1 MVNFLKKYKFDLII
15 LFYIQC
21 VQSLLIFYE
30 NKYNKIIE
38 IILILLLFF
47 FVRKKITYYYK
58 ILFYEIITMLI
69 EYFYFYNYPFKKE
82 FMALIVIIIL
92 VEIKYK
98 YIKKVFSQG
107 KEMIINCIIF
117 LFIAY
122 IIKYGFKILVMLMVA
137 LVYSIYIF
145 FNGGIKW

>member
-38 IILILLLFF
+38 IILILLFLF
-47 FVRKKITYYYK
+47 VKKKITYYYK

-98 YIKKVFSQG
+98 YIKKVFIQG

-122 IIKYGFKILVMLMVA
+122 IIKYGFKILVMLVVA
-137 LVYSIYIF
+137 LVYYIYMF
-145 FNGGIKW
+145 FYGGIK